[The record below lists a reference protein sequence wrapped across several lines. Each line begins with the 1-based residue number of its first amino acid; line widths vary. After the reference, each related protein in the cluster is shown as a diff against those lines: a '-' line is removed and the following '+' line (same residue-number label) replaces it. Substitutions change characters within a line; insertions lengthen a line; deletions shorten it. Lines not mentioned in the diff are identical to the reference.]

1 MPSHPPTATA
11 SPALIEARGLS
22 RTDPLNHKPLLLPTD
37 LRLHPGERV
46 VLSGSS
52 GSGKSLLLRSL
63 ALLDRPDAGTL
74 EGFGQVVR
82 LQDIPAY
89 RAQACYVAQRA
100 ALLEG
105 SVEDNLRFPYSLK
118 ALHGR
123 SFDSRQ
129 ATELLKKAGKPAE
142 FLDKPAAELSGGEAQ
157 VVALVRVLLL
167 APRVLLL
174 DEPTSALDP
183 QSVAA
188 VEALVTDWFTQ
199 APETR
204 AYIWVTHDPEQARRM
219 GNRHLTMARGAL
231 LEGNTP

>member
-1 MPSHPPTATA
+1 MPSHSPT
-11 SPALIEARGLS
+11 SLCQPALIEARDLS
-22 RTDPLNHKPLLLPTD
+22 RTNPLDHKPLLQPTD
-37 LRLHPGERV
+37 LRLHAGERV

-63 ALLDRPDAGTL
+63 ALLDSPDAGTL
-74 EGFGQVVR
+74 EGFGLPIPVQG
-82 LQDIPAY
+82 IPAY
-89 RAQACYVAQRA
+89 RTQVGYVAQRA

-105 SVEDNLRFPYSLK
+105 SVEDNLRAPFALK
-118 ALHGR
+118 ALRGR
-123 SFDSRQ
+123 RFDSRE
-129 ATELLKKAGKPAE
+129 ALNLLGMAGKPSG

-219 GNRHLTMARGAL
+219 GNRHLTMAQGAL
-231 LEGNTP
+231 LDGNTP

>member
-1 MPSHPPTATA
+1 MPSPPPTVA
-11 SPALIEARGLS
+11 SRQVLIEARGLS
-22 RTDPLNHKPLLLPTD
+22 RTNPLNHEPLLQPTN
-37 LRLHPGERV
+37 LRLHAGERV

-63 ALLDRPDAGTL
+63 ALLDSPDTGTL
-74 EGFGQVVR
+74 EAFGLPIPVHG
-82 LQDIPAY
+82 IPAY
-89 RAQACYVAQRA
+89 RTQVGYVAQRA

-105 SVEDNLRFPYSLK
+105 SVEDSLRVPFSLK
-118 ALHGR
+118 ALRGR

-129 ATELLKKAGKPAE
+129 ATELLKKAGKLPE
-142 FLDKPAAELSGGEAQ
+142 FLGKPAAELSGGEAQ

-199 APETR
+199 APEAR

-219 GNRHLTMARGAL
+219 GNRYLTMAQGAL